1 MKNVHYY
8 TYWGYSVAAF
18 LVWGMVLVNF
28 WAQGNAT
35 TIQSLLLVFLGWA
48 IAWLSTSIA
57 RIVYPPPKR
66 WFNLKTQSWSALT
79 GRETS

>member
-18 LVWGMVLVNF
+18 LVWGMVLVIF

-48 IAWLSTSIA
+48 IACA

-79 GRETS
+79 GSGTS